1 MINLKERLEILLK
14 IIKNVE
20 FISNLEIINLLAKE
34 IKKIFYKLKTL
45 NLYGKLIKLKK
56 EDLILNGVFNKSLK
70 NKKTIKNHLLIF
82 YKRLISRVK
91 FHLKIIWNFFLNSL
105 KKMKKKMFLRLLI
118 LMSRL
123 KLSYKNQLFNSIKKG
138 IKLLKNDK
146 DLL

>member
-70 NKKTIKNHLLIF
+70 NKKTIKSHLLIF
-82 YKRLISRVK
+82 YKRLISLVK
-91 FHLKIIWNFFLNSL
+91 FLLKIIWNFFLNSL
-105 KKMKKKMFLRLLI
+105 KKMKKKMFLRLLT

-123 KLSYKNQLFNSIKKG
+123 KLSYKNQLFKSIKKG

-146 DLL
+146 DLI